1 MGQELHGEVDALEFA
16 AGDLEVARLLGAAA
30 EQNGVVVLGE
40 VLDRHVDAHVR
51 VGDKGD
57 AFGAHLVD
65 AAVDDVL
72 FQLEVGNAVAQ
83 QAADAV
89 GLFIDGDR
97 VAGAAQL
104 LRGGQ
109 ASRAAAHHGDPLA
122 GVLLG
127 RLGTNP
133 ALVPGALDD
142 AALDDLDGDGRLVD
156 AQHAGGLAG
165 SGTDAAGELGKV
177 VGGVQAAD
185 GCLPAAV
192 VGQVVPVGNE
202 VVDRAAGVAE
212 GHAAIHAASALLALL
227 FLRKW
232 LVDFEPVLEPLLDL
246 AAGGLFA
253 LESQEIL

>member
-1 MGQELHGEVDALEFA
+1 MAGSTMIALAAAILLRQELHGEVNALELA
-16 AGDLEVARLLGAAA
+16 AGNLQVARLLGAAA
-30 EQNGVVVLGE
+30 EQDGVVVLGE
-40 VLDRHVDAHVR
+40 RFDRHIDADMR
-51 VGDKGD
+51 VGHKGD
-57 AFGAHLVD
+57 ALGAHLLD

-89 GLFIDGDR
+89 GLFIDGDG

-109 ASRAAAHHGDPLA
+109 AGRPAADHGDALA

-127 RLGTNP
+127 RLGMNP

-142 AALDDLDGDGRLVD
+142 AALDELDGDGRLVD

-165 SGTDAAGELGKV
+165 RGADAAGELGKV

-185 GCLPAAV
+185 RRLPSGRCRPGRSSRESGC
-192 VGQVVPVGNE
+192 
-202 VVDRAAGVAE
+202 
-212 GHAAIHAASALLALL
+212 
-227 FLRKW
+227 
-232 LVDFEPVLEPLLDL
+232 
-246 AAGGLFA
+246 
-253 LESQEIL
+253 